1 MSHQSSRGFSPL
13 ASNTPPVDPDRVLN
27 SRYRPEGFTP
37 GAKLPIVYSHT
48 YNISFFGLE
57 KIHPFDPAKWGKVFA
72 ILKGEQFQCKEVW
85 SRWFVYNR
93 PNSPPKRL
101 LTHLYI
107 FCECAKLD
115 TEFSTLW
122 RTAMGTTPFSVN
134 FRNNFLRHLFIIEVV
149 VLKYCNAKE
158 IVILSFFFV
167 LLKNLDT
174 TREVCNDCGLL

>member
-72 ILKGEQFQCKEVW
+72 ILKDAG
-85 SRWFVYNR
+85 
-93 PNSPPKRL
+93 L
-101 LTHLYI
+101 LN
-107 FCECAKLD
+107 D
-115 TEFSTLW
+115 
-122 RTAMGTTPFSVN
+122 
-134 FRNNFLRHLFIIEVV
+134 NNFHMPHEATEEELLLVHSPSYLKKLKVRPPSNSLHTVRKLTRIE
-149 VLKYCNAKE
+149 LKE
-158 IVILSFFFV
+158 ILQLFEGLYRVC
-167 LLKNLDT
+167 LDMLYFCKT
-174 TREVCNDCGLL
+174 LVSYMKFSC